1 MSNEFGQGFIAL
13 SPTDLLLA
21 AVLLVIAGGLSWRL
35 QLGVEKRLLVSAL
48 RSTVQ
53 LLLLGLILHSLFS
66 TKSPWMIT
74 LVGSVMLA
82 VAGYEVWSRQTRRL
96 RGWWGYGTGALSML
110 LSSVTIALLSVSIIL
125 QPSPWYHPQYL
136 IPLLGMLLGNT
147 MTGIAVAMNTLG
159 REAWS
164 RRGEI
169 EARLMLGDTAAES
182 IEDIRRASLR
192 AGLIPI
198 INSMAT
204 AGVVSL
210 PGMMTGQILAGG
222 DPMEAAKYQLMI
234 MFLIAAGTA
243 LGATSAVMIMA
254 HRLFDERERLSLH
267 RLTPAKNS

>member
-1 MSNEFGQGFIAL
+1 MNQGFIPLDEVDLAI
-13 SPTDLLLA
+13 SAALLLITGA
-21 AVLLVIAGGLSWRL
+21 LSWRL
-35 QLGVEKRLLVSAL
+35 QLGVEKRLIIAAL

-53 LLLLGLILHSLFS
+53 LLLIGLILHSVFS
-66 TKSPWMIT
+66 SQSVLLIT
-74 LVGSVMLA
+74 LVMGVMLS

-96 RGWWGYGTGALSML
+96 KGWWGYGTGAISML
-110 LSSVTIALLSVSIIL
+110 LSSVTIALFSSAVIL
-125 QPSPWYHPQYL
+125 GPSPWYHPQYL

-147 MTGIAVAMNTLG
+147 MTGIAVAMDTLS

-164 RRGEI
+164 HKGQI
-169 EARLMLGDTAAES
+169 EARLMLGHTASEAISEM
-182 IEDIRRASLR
+182 RRQALR

-198 INSMAT
+198 INSMSA

-243 LGATSAVMIMA
+243 LGSSAAVMLLSQ
-254 HRLFDERERLSLH
+254 RLFDDRERLRLDRLH
-267 RLTPAKNS
+267 SKRG

>member
-1 MSNEFGQGFIAL
+1 MNAETQQGFIAL
-13 SPTDLLLA
+13 GHTDLLLA
-21 AVLLVIAGGLSWRL
+21 AVLLVLAGGLSWRL
-35 QLGVEKRLLVSAL
+35 QLDIEKRLLISAL
-48 RSTVQ
+48 RATVQ

-66 TKSPWMIT
+66 TQSPWLIT
-74 LVGSVMLA
+74 LVSSIMLG
-82 VAGYEVWSRQTRRL
+82 VAGYEVWSRQSRRL

-159 REAWS
+159 RETWDK
-164 RRGEI
+164 RGQI
-169 EARLMLGDTAAES
+169 EARLMLGDSAVEAIAE
-182 IEDIRRASLR
+182 IRRAALR

-254 HRLFDERERLSLH
+254 HRLFDDRQRLSLQ
-267 RLTPAKNS
+267 RLTSADNN

>member
-1 MSNEFGQGFIAL
+1 MNNEFAQGFIAL

-66 TKSPWMIT
+66 TQSPWMIT

-169 EARLMLGDTAAES
+169 EARLMLGYTAAES

>member
-1 MSNEFGQGFIAL
+1 MNTDFNQGFIAL

-21 AVLLVIAGGLSWRL
+21 AALLVIAGGLSWRL
-35 QLGVEKRLLVSAL
+35 QLGVEKRLLVAAL

-169 EARLMLGDTAAES
+169 EARLMLGDKAAES
-182 IEDIRRASLR
+182 IADIRRASLR

-254 HRLFDERERLSLH
+254 HRLFDERERLSLQ
-267 RLTPAKNS
+267 RLAAANKN